1 MGGGGGESVKVSGKS
16 LVEKVGK
23 WELLELQKDKG
34 KTTRELKSAVLTELD
49 SAFGTRLT
57 VVVQL
62 INLTAHNKI
71 GPQFRFTFSAWMGVL
86 VYCTRFLRLASTR
99 VSGERVWHDSIVRVR
114 LSPVRRGERDD
125 RTPLREQYAF

>member
-1 MGGGGGESVKVSGKS
+1 M
-16 LVEKVGK
+16 VEKVGK

-71 GPQFRFTFSAWMGVL
+71 APQFRFTFSAWMGVL